1 MVTMTAAELLR
12 ETRRRHGIDQ
22 RSLARRCR
30 TSQTHISRIE
40 RGEVS
45 PSVETLDRLLQAMG
59 ERLEVAAAP
68 GPHGNQVINELRA
81 DMRLTP
87 GERIVQAAE
96 LSRALTTIASASPRA

>member
-1 MVTMTAAELLR
+1 MTAARLVR
-12 ETRRRHGIDQ
+12 DARRRHGIDQ

-45 PSVETLDRLLQAMG
+45 PSVATLDRILQAMG
-59 ERLEVAAAP
+59 ERLEINAAP
-68 GPHGNQVINELRA
+68 GPRGNQSVGALRA

-87 GERIVQAAE
+87 GERVLQAAE
-96 LSRALTTIASASPRA
+96 VSHALTTIASGSART

>member
-1 MVTMTAAELLR
+1 MTAAELVR
-12 ETRRRHGIDQ
+12 DARRRHRIDQ

-45 PSVETLDRLLQAMG
+45 PSVETLDRILQAMG
-59 ERLEVAAAP
+59 ERLEVSAVP
-68 GPHGNQVINELRA
+68 GPRGNLAIEDLRA
-81 DMRLTP
+81 DTALTQ

-96 LSRALTTIASASPRA
+96 LSYALTTIAGASPRA